1 VENLSLPTTYLIF
14 VVFIY
19 CANRKRYFSFGRA
32 IYAELDFYL
41 LNRLKGN
48 LCSEFPC
55 TLFAKKIFVI
65 LRVSQ
70 TFDEVIKCLDGEEFV
85 FILILNFCRVVFK

>member
-1 VENLSLPTTYLIF
+1 MSSLFTAQTEKDIFLSVEP
-14 VVFIY
+14 
-19 CANRKRYFSFGRA
+19 
-32 IYAELDFYL
+32 YAELDFYL

>member
-1 VENLSLPTTYLIF
+1 LSSLFTAQTEKDIFLSVEP
-14 VVFIY
+14 
-19 CANRKRYFSFGRA
+19 
-32 IYAELDFYL
+32 YAELDFYL

-48 LCSEFPC
+48 LCSEFSC

-70 TFDEVIKCLDGEEFV
+70 TFDEIIKCLDGEEFV

>member
-1 VENLSLPTTYLIF
+1 VENLSLPSNFCRVYLLRKPKKIF
-14 VVFIY
+14 FFRSSHI
-19 CANRKRYFSFGRA
+19 FT
-32 IYAELDFYL
+32 ELNFYL
-41 LNRLKGN
+41 LNRLKEN